1 MSMESTTKL
10 ADFYMKM
17 AEQAEEAGLLAI
29 QSYMIGFADGLRN
42 AAGRKIVEVEFGNGY
57 IEGYDDATQGK
68 DARFIGVKKW
78 D

>member
-1 MSMESTTKL
+1 MSMESTIEL

-17 AEQAEEAGLLAI
+17 AKQAEEAGLLAI

-57 IEGYDDATQGK
+57 IRGYRDAIQGK
-68 DARFIGVKKW
+68 ESQFKRR
-78 D
+78 